1 MRIMLII
8 FLLWHNLVGLK
19 EAVLNLLSSLF
30 IYIYICK
37 NLFICFI
44 LFIMIFFSYC
54 FFFFFD
60 FISQICTWVQ
70 CYCSEGTAAWT
81 RELDSCDL
89 MKLLNILTEFCR
101 LDTFFFINHDGTE
114 KILVIISFRLFFT
127 IPWTV
132 ANINTVNLLGS
143 NLNSKSIENKS

>member
-44 LFIMIFFSYC
+44 LFIIIFFLTVFS
-54 FFFFFD
+54 FFG

-101 LDTFFFINHDGTE
+101 LDTFFYQSWRHRKNTCYNFF
-114 KILVIISFRLFFT
+114 SFVFY
-127 IPWTV
+127 
-132 ANINTVNLLGS
+132 NSMNSGKHKHKVNLLGS